1 MVVATPPSP
10 SLTRETGGAE
20 DLLRVANLGVR
31 LDHAPILEDV
41 NFHVRRGITLAIVGP
56 NGAGKTTLFR
66 VLLGLV
72 PHTGTVEWS
81 GPVRVGYVPH
91 HFVVTDVPITVRD
104 FLGFKSEAGFEESL
118 AAVGLEGGVLRKRL
132 DILSGG
138 EMQRVLIAWA
148 VLDRP
153 NVLLFDE
160 PTATVDIGSEDM
172 LYEALNRLEKESNIT
187 VLLITHDIHIDS
199 QYSDPDVALDRKGRL
214 YGAPSRLS
222 EPELLMAIFGSG
234 AGLAEHK
241 HDFGSRGFR

>member
-1 MVVATPPSP
+1 MVNRPHLPSP
-10 SLTRETGGAE
+10 AHETGAPT
-20 DLLRVANLGVR
+20 DVLRVANLGVR
-31 LDHAPILEDV
+31 LDHTPILEDV
-41 NFHVRRGITLAIVGP
+41 SFHVRRGTTLAIVGP
-56 NGAGKTTLFR
+56 NSAGKTTLFR

-81 GPVRVGYVPH
+81 GPVRVGYVPQ

-132 DILSGG
+132 DSLSGG

-172 LYEALNRLEKESNIT
+172 LYESLNRLEKETNIT
-187 VLLITHDIHIDS
+187 VFLITHDLHIVS
-199 QYSDPDVALDRKGRL
+199 QYSDAVLALNRTVRFF
-214 YGAPSRLS
+214 GASSRFS
-222 EPELLMAIFGSG
+222 EPELLMEIFGSG

-241 HDFGSRGFR
+241 HDFGARGFR

>member
-1 MVVATPPSP
+1 MVIAPPPSRGTP
-10 SLTRETGGAE
+10 DTGTSA
-20 DLLRVANLGVR
+20 DVLRVTNLGVR
-31 LDHAPILEDV
+31 VDKVPILENV
-41 NFHVRRGITLAIVGP
+41 SFQVRRGTTLSIVGP

-81 GPVRVGYVPH
+81 GSVRIGYVPQN
-91 HFVVTDVPITVRD
+91 FVVTDVPITVRD
-104 FLGFKSEAGFEESL
+104 FLGFKGGAGFEESL
-118 AAVGLEGGVLRKRL
+118 AAVGLGSAVLPKRL
-132 DILSGG
+132 DVLSGG

-172 LYEALNRLEKESNIT
+172 LYQSLNRLEKETNIT
-187 VLLITHDIHIDS
+187 VFLITHDIHIVS
-199 QYSDPDVALDRKGRL
+199 QYSDAVLALNRTVRFF
-214 YGAPSRLS
+214 GASSRFS
-222 EPELLMAIFGSG
+222 QRELLKEIFGSG

-241 HDFGSRGFR
+241 HDFGAREFR

>member
-1 MVVATPPSP
+1 MVNRPHLPSP
-10 SLTRETGGAE
+10 ARETGAPT
-20 DLLRVANLGVR
+20 DVLRVANLGVR
-31 LDHAPILEDV
+31 LDHTPILEDV
-41 NFHVRRGITLAIVGP
+41 SFHVRRGTTLAIVGP

-66 VLLGLV
+66 VLLGLG

-81 GPVRVGYVPH
+81 GPVRVGYVPQ

-104 FLGFKSEAGFEESL
+104 FLGFKSQAGFEESL

-172 LYEALNRLEKESNIT
+172 LYESLNRLEKETNIT
-187 VLLITHDIHIDS
+187 VFLITHDLHIVS
-199 QYSDPDVALDRKGRL
+199 QYSDAVLALNRTVRFF
-214 YGAPSRLS
+214 GASSRFS
-222 EPELLMAIFGSG
+222 EPDLLMEIFGSG

>member
-1 MVVATPPSP
+1 MVVVPPPSR
-10 SLTRETGGAE
+10 SSTRDAGAAA

-31 LDHAPILEDV
+31 LDHIPILEDV
-41 NFHVRRGITLAIVGP
+41 SFHVRRGTTLAIVGP

-81 GPVRVGYVPH
+81 GPVRIGYVPQN
-91 HFVVTDVPITVRD
+91 FVVTDVPITVRD

-118 AAVGLEGGVLRKRL
+118 AAVGLGGAILPKRL

-148 VLDRP
+148 VLDQP

-172 LYEALNRLEKESNIT
+172 LYESLNRLEKDTNIT
-187 VLLITHDIHIDS
+187 GFLYTQDIHI
-199 QYSDPDVALDRKGRL
+199 A
-214 YGAPSRLS
+214 SR
-222 EPELLMAIFGSG
+222 
-234 AGLAEHK
+234 
-241 HDFGSRGFR
+241 

>member
-1 MVVATPPSP
+1 MVAAPPP
-10 SLTRETGGAE
+10 AQNAPRDAGASG
-20 DLLRVANLGVR
+20 DVLRVTNLGVR
-31 LDHAPILEDV
+31 LDKVPILESV
-41 NFHVRRGITLAIVGP
+41 SFHVRRGTTLAIVGP

-81 GPVRVGYVPH
+81 GPVRVGYVPQ
-91 HFVVTDVPITVRD
+91 HFAVTDVPITVRD
-104 FLGFKSEAGFEESL
+104 FLGFKGEAGFEESL
-118 AAVGLEGGVLRKRL
+118 AAVGLEGGVLQKRL

-187 VLLITHDIHIDS
+187 VLLITHDIHIAS
-199 QYSDPDVALDRKGRL
+199 QYSDAVLALNRTVRFF
-214 YGAPSRLS
+214 GAPSRLS
-222 EPELLMAIFGSG
+222 EPGLLMEIFGSG
-234 AGLAEHK
+234 SGLAEHK